1 MFWRW
6 VSVRLSSGLAVV
18 FFGLLLV
25 LSVYGVGATPRTE
38 LVFRE
43 FDFSVMAFA
52 YHSQFGKFSN
62 LSYPILIGSYRFGDA
77 SVFPVFHGEKSV
89 FMVPGAYGGH
99 LNLGLVSTGPVNVS
113 VYGVYDFV
121 ASFFFDV
128 SPAFSAGNVTR
139 LQASVQYPSVV
150 YSLVLRI
157 FLDSQLFPAPQISVS
172 TIPPLVVSVESGGSD
187 AFVAVTPIISGVL
200 VTQNPQYLF
209 SWALLIFSGVF
220 LLLTLL
226 GEVIP
231 RVTEKDI
238 FERNILWSGVRIA
251 LREPLRVV
259 LPFTLCLI
267 PIFYLLHYNFW
278 AAAISLSKF
287 QTIVCPFSGGFA
299 GPPLP
304 FHLAVSVLASLF
316 IFIIPLL
323 PTINIAVYYS
333 VGKVY
338 FETVGE
344 EGKPQSETGVNIY
357 LLVGILLA
365 GILVYLDYTFFSR
378 VAGIH
383 SYGELYDVGIV
394 ALFSVVLASLLFL
407 ALFFGYT
414 LRMVSVSADRDE
426 RSPGEIISKMWR
438 PGVSLLKTGALGFL
452 ILLPGIVLSLIG
464 LYFLNP
470 FTYLPNVNYS
480 SLVWSSLNI
489 TMVSGALIVS
499 ALLAPF
505 LALAPILSTVLY
517 FRLKA
522 ESSQEPKWKTLERNR
537 PSWFEE

>member
-1 MFWRW
+1 M
-6 VSVRLSSGLAVV
+6 
-18 FFGLLLV
+18 
-25 LSVYGVGATPRTE
+25 TE
-38 LVFRE
+38 E
-43 FDFSVMAFA
+43 
-52 YHSQFGKFSN
+52 
-62 LSYPILIGSYRFGDA
+62 
-77 SVFPVFHGEKSV
+77 
-89 FMVPGAYGGH
+89 
-99 LNLGLVSTGPVNVS
+99 
-113 VYGVYDFV
+113 
-121 ASFFFDV
+121 
-128 SPAFSAGNVTR
+128 
-139 LQASVQYPSVV
+139 
-150 YSLVLRI
+150 
-157 FLDSQLFPAPQISVS
+157 
-172 TIPPLVVSVESGGSD
+172 
-187 AFVAVTPIISGVL
+187 
-200 VTQNPQYLF
+200 
-209 SWALLIFSGVF
+209 
-220 LLLTLL
+220 
-226 GEVIP
+226 
-231 RVTEKDI
+231 DI

-278 AAAISLSKF
+278 AADISLSKF
-287 QTIVCPFSGGFA
+287 QTIVCPFSGSFMS
-299 GPPLP
+299 PPLP

-344 EGKPQSETGVNIY
+344 KGKPQPETGVNIY

-383 SYGELYDVGIV
+383 SYGELYDVGIM

-438 PGVSLLKTGALGFL
+438 PGVNLLKTGALGFL
-452 ILLPGIVLSLIG
+452 ILVPGIVLSLIG

-470 FTYLPNVNYS
+470 FSYPPNVIYS

-489 TMVSGALIVS
+489 TMVSGALMVS

-517 FRLKA
+517 FRLNA
-522 ESSQEPKWKTLERNR
+522 ESSQEPKWKTLERDR
-537 PSWFEE
+537 PWFEE